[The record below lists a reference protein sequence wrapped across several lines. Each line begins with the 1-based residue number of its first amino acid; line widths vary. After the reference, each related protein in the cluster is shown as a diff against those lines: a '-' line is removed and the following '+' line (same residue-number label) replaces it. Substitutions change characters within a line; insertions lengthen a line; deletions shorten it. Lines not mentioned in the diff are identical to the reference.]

1 MSDLDP
7 LRAKIDAIDTELL
20 RLLNERATVA
30 KEIGTIKN
38 RDGLPIYSP
47 ERENRVLRSLVER
60 SNGPLTPEAIRAIY
74 REIMSASLALE
85 KDIAI
90 ACLGPAGSPS
100 HQAAKSKFGSSV
112 RYHFFADVAEVL
124 AEVKS
129 DKADCG
135 VIPIDDPDHGLANQT
150 LDQLAETEHLSVCAE
165 IFLTSE
171 SNDDAHTAARFFVIG
186 RNSNPPSGHDMT
198 LLILRIEDKPGA
210 LVSALEPFK
219 TLSINLSHFAS
230 RPASRGSQDIF
241 FFVEAAGHTRD
252 LQMVDLYQKLS
263 KRCRAVK
270 VLGSYPRS
278 VA

>member
-7 LRAKIDAIDTELL
+7 LRAKIDAIDSELL

-60 SNGPLTPEAIRAIY
+60 SDGPLTPQAIRAIY

-90 ACLGPAGSPS
+90 ACPGSPS

-112 RYHFFADVAEVL
+112 RYLFFADVADVL
-124 AEVKS
+124 AEVKA

-165 IFLTSE
+165 IFLASE
-171 SNDDAHTAARFFVIG
+171 SSDDAHTAARFFVIG

-270 VLGSYPRS
+270 VLGSYPTS
-278 VA
+278 AA

>member
-1 MSDLDP
+1 
-7 LRAKIDAIDTELL
+7 
-20 RLLNERATVA
+20 
-30 KEIGTIKN
+30 
-38 RDGLPIYSP
+38 
-47 ERENRVLRSLVER
+47 
-60 SNGPLTPEAIRAIY
+60 
-74 REIMSASLALE
+74 
-85 KDIAI
+85 
-90 ACLGPAGSPS
+90 
-100 HQAAKSKFGSSV
+100 
-112 RYHFFADVAEVL
+112 
-124 AEVKS
+124 
-129 DKADCG
+129 
-135 VIPIDDPDHGLANQT
+135 
-150 LDQLAETEHLSVCAE
+150 
-165 IFLTSE
+165 
-171 SNDDAHTAARFFVIG
+171 
-186 RNSNPPSGHDMT
+186 MT

>member
-7 LRAKIDAIDTELL
+7 LRAKIDAIDSELL

-60 SNGPLTPEAIRAIY
+60 SDGPLTPQAIRAIY

-112 RYHFFADVAEVL
+112 RYLFFADVADVL
-124 AEVKS
+124 AEVKA

-150 LDQLAETEHLSVCAE
+150 QPNDCSNRVVQTLTKELRAPTLKGLGAQLLVAQ
-165 IFLTSE
+165 
-171 SNDDAHTAARFFVIG
+171 AHV
-186 RNSNPPSGHDMT
+186 
-198 LLILRIEDKPGA
+198 
-210 LVSALEPFK
+210 
-219 TLSINLSHFAS
+219 
-230 RPASRGSQDIF
+230 PA
-241 FFVEAAGHTRD
+241 
-252 LQMVDLYQKLS
+252 
-263 KRCRAVK
+263 
-270 VLGSYPRS
+270 
-278 VA
+278 